1 MRIVSTY
8 IADDGT
14 RFTTEAECLEY
25 EKKEL
30 HFTSLK
36 DVLLFDSEGVEI
48 KKKNFFVDMEQFLYI
63 YIGSEGS
70 LKIIKEIN
78 EDYGYSLPPTAG
90 FWKFEYD
97 ENGEDNFV
105 SYEQHIDLIRKELN
119 RYANMNYIIKCR
131 FHNIE

>member
-14 RFTTEAECLEY
+14 RFTTEEECLEY

-30 HFTSLK
+30 PFTSLK
-36 DVLLFDSEGVEI
+36 DVLLFDGEGVEI

-63 YIGSEGS
+63 YIGSEDS

-78 EDYGYSLPPTAG
+78 EDYGYSLPPMAG

-97 ENGEDNFV
+97 ENGGEQFV
-105 SYEQHIDLIRKELN
+105 SYEQHIDLIKKELN
-119 RYANMNYIIKCR
+119 KYTNMNYIIECR